1 MLLKKFNTKSFVG
14 HLKLIQEIHY
24 TKKGTFNAAPDT
36 VYEVVKNTHKYSDFI
51 PWCNKSSITKH
62 ISSS

>member
-1 MLLKKFNTKSFVG
+1 MLLKSFNQRILMG
-14 HLKLIQEIHY
+14 QLKLIQEIHY

-51 PWCNKSSITKH
+51 LWCSKSSITKH
-62 ISSS
+62 ISPS